1 MDRSHSL
8 ALNVAALEQLW
19 EQSDLSGRLE
29 ELLIEISKFLKPR
42 APQLTELSV
51 QLADASR
58 QIQFIFY
65 RKRRVMSVSSEA
77 DERAFVSDVGANESF
92 ELPICLPRRAQ
103 YNYDPSVDQ
112 LYVYDSNRDFL
123 LVLDLASEVP
133 RATTV
138 RIGDVGFSCRLS
150 CCGGKVFICC
160 LLDDGRVSL
169 AMVEIDEKR
178 KSSHQL
184 LLWTSERRV
193 TARKLHDF
201 VASDEA
207 NGVLTFAVMAGYSV
221 VKVRLGLHGH
231 SASIPREETWSQF
244 PIAALFLTHV
254 LHIRLLTAELMLV
267 VTASDSTRTSS
278 LVLLEYHN
286 EKWFVREGDPT
297 LRVASPTHLSVGAD
311 LVVHTSHAVQPE
323 GKMALSAFCCTWE

>member
-112 LYVYDSNRDFL
+112 L
-123 LVLDLASEVP
+123 
-133 RATTV
+133 
-138 RIGDVGFSCRLS
+138 LS